1 MKMVPSKWEKK
12 NKGTIKCDKSA
23 VTYNVGTP

>member
-1 MKMVPSKWEKK
+1 MKMVPFKWKK

-23 VTYNVGTP
+23 VKYDVGTP